1 LFVLGGVKGDEG
13 WQAWE
18 IFHKMVQDGLPHI
31 FMWFIGTGVERG
43 SKASQISVRTVHGKS
58 IFFPVGI
65 CVMK

>member
-31 FMWFIGTGVERG
+31 FMCFIGTGGGAGR
-43 SKASQISVRTVHGKS
+43 SKPSQISVCIHGKKH
-58 IFFPVGI
+58 IFPLLKYVL
-65 CVMK
+65 